1 MSREAMKLA
10 LEAFEAIPEE
20 VEGWIPSK
28 CTDAIIALKQAL
40 EQPEPELVALVEKF
54 SLLLWDY
61 QELERAFEKATGGKW
76 IRKSNTPQRKPWAA
90 LMRGVRVEGETVV
103 ISVRY
108 GNGAA
113 RGLCAALI
121 EEMNRG

>member
-40 EQPEPELVALVEKF
+40 EQPEPEPVAWAISHDGETPYT
-54 SLLLWDY
+54 LWD
-61 QELERAFEKATGGKW
+61 GGDG
-76 IRKSNTPQRKPWAA
+76 I
-90 LMRGVRVEGETVV
+90 
-103 ISVRY
+103 
-108 GNGAA
+108 
-113 RGLCAALI
+113 
-121 EEMNRG
+121 NRL